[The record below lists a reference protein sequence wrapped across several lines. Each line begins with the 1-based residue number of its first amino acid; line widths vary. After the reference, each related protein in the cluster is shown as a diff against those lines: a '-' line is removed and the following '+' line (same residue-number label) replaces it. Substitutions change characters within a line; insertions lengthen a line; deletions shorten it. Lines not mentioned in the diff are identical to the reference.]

1 MNDPCKPLIQ
11 AIPLFSIYTYEFG
24 VAKHD
29 NSINYSVLT
38 LTDRMSKLH
47 FIMINLHPN
56 KELSHLSD
64 LDRLVNLL
72 FFYLN
77 DSTGLY
83 AYMAAK
89 TQKYFQI

>member
-1 MNDPCKPLIQ
+1 
-11 AIPLFSIYTYEFG
+11 
-24 VAKHD
+24 
-29 NSINYSVLT
+29 
-38 LTDRMSKLH
+38 
-47 FIMINLHPN
+47 MINLHPN

-89 TQKYFQI
+89 TQKHFQI